1 MTAILISLL
10 ILSIFAAGG
19 LYAWHDLE
27 RLIEEQL
34 EEDRRERRLDALWAD
49 DPERGVAA

>member
-1 MTAILISLL
+1 MSTADLL
-10 ILSIFAAGG
+10 IVLLIVSILLAGG
-19 LYAWHDLE
+19 IYMWHDLE

-49 DPERGVAA
+49 DEVAA